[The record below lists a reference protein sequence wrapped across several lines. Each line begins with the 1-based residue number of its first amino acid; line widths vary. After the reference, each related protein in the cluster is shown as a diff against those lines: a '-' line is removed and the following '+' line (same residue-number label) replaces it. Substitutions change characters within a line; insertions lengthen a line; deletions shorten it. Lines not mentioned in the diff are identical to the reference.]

1 MKVEPIVKMQSGGGM
16 PPFTYY
22 TPLGM
27 QDTTNVGAAEQPQ
40 AVQPSTK
47 EEGITDKDLLKM
59 VDNIDG
65 LPSDTNEIIK
75 NLSWLYKQDNLF
87 SKGKIN
93 SSSISSR
100 YLQAL
105 RQIKNANF
113 NKKEYDSAL
122 ETVKANG
129 GLNEVAITTTGNVVV
144 QDTEG
149 DIKQVSTDEY
159 LNNRDK
165 YFTLKNSD
173 LLYIRAHSD
182 EMANKNDIFNTVRN
196 GIGIS
201 AINKIIQGAMGKLGT
216 MSISKEGYSY
226 KKEGNI
232 IQGMEY
238 INNIVNEGADLS
250 GMGLDGVYK
259 TGLLNKNQYQAAK
272 AAVQYIYDTLDP
284 NAITLLEIKYGKP

>member
-165 YFTLKNSD
+165 YFALKNSD

-226 KKEGNI
+226 KKRGTLYKVWNI
-232 IQGMEY
+232 
-238 INNIVNEGADLS
+238 
-250 GMGLDGVYK
+250 
-259 TGLLNKNQYQAAK
+259 
-272 AAVQYIYDTLDP
+272 
-284 NAITLLEIKYGKP
+284 

>member
-1 MKVEPIVKMQSGGGM
+1 MRVEPRVKMQSGGGM

-165 YFTLKNSD
+165 YFALKNSD

-216 MSISKEGYSY
+216 MSISKYYTRYGIY
-226 KKEGNI
+226 KQHCK
-232 IQGMEY
+232 
-238 INNIVNEGADLS
+238 
-250 GMGLDGVYK
+250 
-259 TGLLNKNQYQAAK
+259 
-272 AAVQYIYDTLDP
+272 
-284 NAITLLEIKYGKP
+284 

>member
-165 YFTLKNSD
+165 YFALKNSD

-226 KKEGNI
+226 KKREILYKVWNI
-232 IQGMEY
+232 
-238 INNIVNEGADLS
+238 
-250 GMGLDGVYK
+250 
-259 TGLLNKNQYQAAK
+259 
-272 AAVQYIYDTLDP
+272 
-284 NAITLLEIKYGKP
+284 

>member
-27 QDTTNVGAAEQPQ
+27 QDTTNAGAAEQPQ
-40 AVQPSTK
+40 AVQASTK

-122 ETVKANG
+122 ETVKTNG

-159 LNNRDK
+159 LNNRDC
-165 YFTLKNSD
+165 
-173 LLYIRAHSD
+173 LLYTSPSPRDCS
-182 EMANKNDIFNTVRN
+182 
-196 GIGIS
+196 
-201 AINKIIQGAMGKLGT
+201 
-216 MSISKEGYSY
+216 
-226 KKEGNI
+226 
-232 IQGMEY
+232 
-238 INNIVNEGADLS
+238 
-250 GMGLDGVYK
+250 
-259 TGLLNKNQYQAAK
+259 
-272 AAVQYIYDTLDP
+272 
-284 NAITLLEIKYGKP
+284 

>member
-165 YFTLKNSD
+165 YFALKNSD
-173 LLYIRAHSD
+173 LLYIRAHSN

-226 KKEGNI
+226 KKREILYKVWNI
-232 IQGMEY
+232 
-238 INNIVNEGADLS
+238 
-250 GMGLDGVYK
+250 
-259 TGLLNKNQYQAAK
+259 
-272 AAVQYIYDTLDP
+272 
-284 NAITLLEIKYGKP
+284 